1 MSDRTR
7 GNGLKLCHWRFRF
20 DNRNFFFTDS
30 SDNKILFPLVNFVI
44 SVLGSGFGADKTV
57 ACEENKFHHYLSH

>member
-1 MSDRTR
+1 MIGQEEMVLSCAIGDL
-7 GNGLKLCHWRFRF
+7 GLITGI
-20 DNRNFFFTDS
+20 FFFTDS